1 MMTEGRMTG
10 AGTTASTSGTCS
22 ISRKEAMVSEQM
34 PRSYS
39 MMLQSVLL
47 MVLQLLLLLS

>member
-10 AGTTASTSGTCS
+10 AGATASTSGTCS

-34 PRSYS
+34 PRSHS
-39 MMLQSVLL
+39 MMLRSALL

>member
-10 AGTTASTSGTCS
+10 AGATASTSGTCS

-34 PRSYS
+34 PKSA
-39 MMLQSVLL
+39 LL

>member
-10 AGTTASTSGTCS
+10 SGATASTSGTCS
-22 ISRKEAMVSEQM
+22 ISRKEAMVSELM

-39 MMLQSVLL
+39 MVLQSVLL
-47 MVLQLLLLLS
+47 MLLLLLLLLS